1 MKFRKSSL
9 LSKVIILALI
19 AYATITL
26 ISLRSQIADMQASTE
41 DLKEEVTSLSEE
53 NLQLTDQIAQINTI
67 AGVEEAARNKL
78 GLIAEG
84 EIVFYDIGK

>member
-26 ISLRSQIADMQASTE
+26 ISLRGQIADMQASSE
-41 DLKEEVTSLSEE
+41 RLAESVTSLTEQ
-53 NLQLTDQIAQINTI
+53 NLQLADQIANINTI